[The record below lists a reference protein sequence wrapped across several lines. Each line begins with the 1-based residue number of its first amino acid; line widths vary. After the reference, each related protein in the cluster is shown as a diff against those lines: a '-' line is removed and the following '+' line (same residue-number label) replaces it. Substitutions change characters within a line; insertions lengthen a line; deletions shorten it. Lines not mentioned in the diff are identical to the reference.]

1 MEAPAG
7 KDVKLVRTVCSSA
20 DGQVCGLLAHVK
32 DGVVIKVEAAD
43 MPDPKYKHICARG
56 LSTLQMLYHPDRLK
70 YPMTRVGERGEG
82 KWKRISWDEAL
93 DTIAFRLKEIGEKYG
108 PSSLLWC
115 CATIGGLD
123 MIYAS
128 LAGSLG
134 GSFVS
139 IIGDGDSAGPCGDV
153 ASFGAV
159 WGDRYLTGL
168 EKPNLCVLWG
178 TNPAETIPYGMR
190 TIQDDRERGAK
201 LVVIDPRF
209 TATASKAD
217 RYIRIRPGT
226 DAALALGMLHI
237 ILKEGLH
244 DTSFIIGNTVG
255 AFLVNTQTGLFL
267 TEKDILAD
275 GSEQKC
281 MVWDTAAGE
290 ARTSDMPGVS
300 PALTGTYTVGAIE
313 CLPAF
318 QLLADLVREYSP
330 EKISAITEIPP
341 DIIEELAREYVQ
353 RRPVASYRGM
363 GMQRTFHGDLAY
375 RAIATLAA
383 FTGNLHLE
391 APQIPV
397 YELYMYLHGITTCHF
412 IPILKAYEAIDT
424 GDPYPIKALWIA
436 KQNWVNQLPDANRVT
451 RELFPK
457 LDFIVVADIFMTA
470 SARQADIV
478 LPACTF
484 YEQMDLV
491 PPINVA
497 PSMPEYFKLQER
509 AVEPLHEC
517 KTDTQIVRELAQ
529 KMGLDEYFQNSDE
542 QLIELMLSTGYP
554 AEMGITMEKLK
565 QSPVKAPRR
574 PNYPTFLTPSGRMEF
589 YCEKLVDMGQQL
601 PCYIEPL
608 ESARKP
614 LGQKYPLIY
623 MTTHTRYRT
632 HSTLANVGW
641 LRELEPEPV
650 LEMNPIDADARD
662 VRDGDVVRVFN
673 DRGSMKLKVNIH
685 EGIKPGTVNVNQGWW
700 PEHFLEGTHQ
710 DLTHSVINRAQE
722 LIYEPNSALYD
733 VLVEVEKAG

>member
-1 MEAPAG
+1 
-7 KDVKLVRTVCSSA
+7 
-20 DGQVCGLLAHVK
+20 
-32 DGVVIKVEAAD
+32 
-43 MPDPKYKHICARG
+43 
-56 LSTLQMLYHPDRLK
+56 
-70 YPMTRVGERGEG
+70 
-82 KWKRISWDEAL
+82 
-93 DTIAFRLKEIGEKYG
+93 
-108 PSSLLWC
+108 
-115 CATIGGLD
+115 
-123 MIYAS
+123 
-128 LAGSLG
+128 
-134 GSFVS
+134 
-139 IIGDGDSAGPCGDV
+139 
-153 ASFGAV
+153 
-159 WGDRYLTGL
+159 
-168 EKPNLCVLWG
+168 
-178 TNPAETIPYGMR
+178 
-190 TIQDDRERGAK
+190 
-201 LVVIDPRF
+201 
-209 TATASKAD
+209 
-217 RYIRIRPGT
+217 
-226 DAALALGMLHI
+226 
-237 ILKEGLH
+237 
-244 DTSFIIGNTVG
+244 
-255 AFLVNTQTGLFL
+255 
-267 TEKDILAD
+267 
-275 GSEQKC
+275 
-281 MVWDTAAGE
+281 
-290 ARTSDMPGVS
+290 
-300 PALTGTYTVGAIE
+300 
-313 CLPAF
+313 
-318 QLLADLVREYSP
+318 
-330 EKISAITEIPP
+330 
-341 DIIEELAREYVQ
+341 
-353 RRPVASYRGM
+353 M

-391 APQIPV
+391 APQVPV

-491 PPINVA
+491 PPINVT

-650 LEMNPIDADARD
+650 LEINPIDADARD

-733 VLVEVEKAG
+733 VLVEMEKAG